1 MTRPV
6 PRCDPAL
13 APAELADRLPAEVVR
28 LVLAVRGLYA
38 GNFADCAED
47 LRRRRAGR
55 PYLFRLDIDLSD
67 DLAWLAAL
75 DAYEAVHGRGAIAA
89 AVADPVPL
97 V

>member
-1 MTRPV
+1 VTRPV

-13 APAELADRLPAEVVR
+13 APAELAARLPDEVIR

-38 GNFADCAED
+38 GSFADCAED

-55 PYLFRLDIDLSD
+55 PYLFRLDLALPD

-75 DAYEAVHGRGAIAA
+75 DAYEAVHGRGALAA
-89 AVADPVPL
+89 VVADPVPL